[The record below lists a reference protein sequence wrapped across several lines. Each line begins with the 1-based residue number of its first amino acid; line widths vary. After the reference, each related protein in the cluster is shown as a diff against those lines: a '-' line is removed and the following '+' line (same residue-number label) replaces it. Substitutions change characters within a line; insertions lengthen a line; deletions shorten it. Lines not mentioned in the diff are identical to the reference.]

1 MEEKQDC
8 QCDGDKG
15 CNCESE
21 KNGCNCDEEK
31 AGCNCEDE
39 KNDAH
44 SGDSKKGIKKLTI
57 NNFSSVKNVIAIMS
71 GKGGVGKSSV
81 TSLLAS
87 GFRKRGFEVGVLDAD
102 LTGPS
107 VPKMFGIKG
116 MAKGN
121 DFGILASESSTGI
134 KVMSINLLVP
144 REDDPVIWRGP
155 ILANTV
161 KQFWTDVIWGDLD
174 YLFVDLPP
182 GTGDV
187 PLTVMQSI
195 PLDGLVI
202 VTSPQE
208 LAVMI
213 VNKAIKMA
221 KQLDIPIL
229 GLIENM
235 SSAVCPKCGE
245 EFQLFGPGHSKEI
258 SDRFCIPFLGSMPV
272 DPFLAKLCDHGK
284 VEEYYHNLFINF
296 IPDRFVGSRKNQDK
310 SDNER

>member
-1 MEEKQDC
+1 MEERPECK
-8 QCDGDKG
+8 CDGDQG
-15 CNCESE
+15 CNCDGG
-21 KNGCNCDEEK
+21 KTGCNCDEDNT
-31 AGCNCEDE
+31 GTTPDN
-39 KNDAH
+39 
-44 SGDSKKGIKKLTI
+44 SKKGIEKLAI
-57 NNFSSVKNVIAIMS
+57 NNFSSVKKVIAIMS

-107 VPKMFGIKG
+107 VPKMFGIKDK
-116 MAKGN
+116 AEVTA
-121 DFGILASESSTGI
+121 FGLLPSESPGGV

-155 ILANTV
+155 VLANTV

-195 PLDGLVI
+195 PLDGLII

-208 LAVMI
+208 LAMMI

-221 KQLDIPIL
+221 KRLDLPIL

-235 SSAVCPKCGE
+235 SCAVCPKCGE

-258 SDRFCIPFLGSMPV
+258 SDRFYIPFLGSVPV
-272 DPFLAKLCDHGK
+272 DPYLAKLCDQGK
-284 VEEYYHNLFINF
+284 IEDYHHNLFINF
-296 IPDRFVGSRKNQDK
+296 IPDRLAGSENKQEK
-310 SDNER
+310 GDNEE

>member
-1 MEEKQDC
+1 MEERPEC
-8 QCDGDKG
+8 QCEGNQGCDCGGDKTG
-15 CNCESE
+15 CNCEGDKTS
-21 KNGCNCDEEK
+21 
-31 AGCNCEDE
+31 CNCEEESVQSSPDNSKMGIE
-39 KNDAH
+39 KLA
-44 SGDSKKGIKKLTI
+44 I

-116 MAKGN
+116 MAEGTA
-121 DFGILASESSTGI
+121 FGLLPSGSPGGI

-195 PLDGLVI
+195 PLDGLII

-221 KQLDIPIL
+221 KQLDVPIL

-245 EFQLFGPGHSKEI
+245 EFQLFGPGHSEEI
-258 SDRFCIPFLGSMPV
+258 SSRFHIPFLGRLPV
-272 DPFLAKLCDHGK
+272 DPFLAKLCDQGK
-284 VEEYYHNLFINF
+284 VEDYHHNLFINF
-296 IPDRFVGSRKNQDK
+296 IPDRFAGPLEQDNNDSEK
-310 SDNER
+310 